1 MAKKSFRKK
10 EGLVDKQEKVRL
22 EEARQQ
28 RSSFWLEFL
37 MSYGWAI
44 LIVLIA
50 IGALVYFGVLNP
62 QKLLPSDE
70 VRVDSLSAGQ
80 EGRVLAECYWKDEQL
95 INCRMTDV
103 FLNNTAEWART
114 HKDIKP

>member
-1 MAKKSFRKK
+1 MAKKSFRSKK
-10 EGLVDKQEKVRL
+10 GLEQRKEEVRL

-37 MSYGWAI
+37 MSYGWVI

-62 QKLLPSDE
+62 QNFLPSDE
-70 VRVDSLSAGQ
+70 VKVDSLSAGQ
-80 EGRVLAECYWKDEQL
+80 EGRILAECYWKDEQL
-95 INCRMTDV
+95 INCRMTV
-103 FLNNTAEWART
+103 FLNRTAEWART
-114 HKDIKP
+114 HKDVKP